1 MKRII
6 LTLVFLVTVTVTFGQ
21 NKWQQKQIKHFVE
34 AAQTE
39 FQLSEAQGAE
49 LTNFRTEMVLA
60 YSDLQKKSKA
70 GEITKEEKKLKGKEI
85 SKIFNKK
92 FIKLTGKS
100 YEDLAPFMDK
110 MRQELK
116 TLK

>member
-70 GEITKEEKKLKGKEI
+70 GEITKEEKKVQRNQQN
-85 SKIFNKK
+85 F
-92 FIKLTGKS
+92 
-100 YEDLAPFMDK
+100 
-110 MRQELK
+110 
-116 TLK
+116 